1 MQWVQDSNQSNV
13 DNLNNVRP
21 EASTH
26 FRNKKNIWK
35 LKLINL
41 KLTVRSKISENCI
54 GASMILR
61 RVTSLELIQ
70 WRMRTVIWLQTL
82 TVFVL
87 GGGTNSLSRSMYMG
101 LGMLGRQKYIPQN
114 H

>member
-1 MQWVQDSNQSNV
+1 
-13 DNLNNVRP
+13 
-21 EASTH
+21 
-26 FRNKKNIWK
+26 
-35 LKLINL
+35 
-41 KLTVRSKISENCI
+41 
-54 GASMILR
+54 
-61 RVTSLELIQ
+61 
-70 WRMRTVIWLQTL
+70 MRTVIWLQTL